1 LIGTV
6 MGGIQSLSRATYAKL
21 IPGDRDN
28 TSYFSFFEVT
38 EKLGIV
44 LGTFAWAAIDN
55 ITGDMRNSILSLMVF
70 FFIGMGILYFLPTDK
85 LQPSKKK

>member
-1 LIGTV
+1 
-6 MGGIQSLSRATYAKL
+6 
-21 IPGDRDN
+21 
-28 TSYFSFFEVT
+28 
-38 EKLGIV
+38 LGIV